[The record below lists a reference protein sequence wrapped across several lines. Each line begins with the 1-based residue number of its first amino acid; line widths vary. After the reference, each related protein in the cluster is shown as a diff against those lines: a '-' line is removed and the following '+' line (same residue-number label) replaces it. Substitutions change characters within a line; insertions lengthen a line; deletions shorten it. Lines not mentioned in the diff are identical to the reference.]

1 MKKISH
7 NIRKV
12 SKLEDNNLKFHS
24 ECNSKTKTKKKKP
37 QTIEISY
44 KRYEDQTKVFN
55 MQQKKYQKVGNK
67 RNDRG
72 NILKHNR

>member
-24 ECNSKTKTKKKKP
+24 ECNSKTKTKKKPPK
-37 QTIEISY
+37 QL
-44 KRYEDQTKVFN
+44 
-55 MQQKKYQKVGNK
+55 KYHIRDMKTRLKFSIFSK
-67 RNDRG
+67 RN
-72 NILKHNR
+72 NRRLEIKEMTEAIF